1 MTTPA
6 PRMMV
11 LNYYGYEYFCALP
24 ETFDVS
30 CTLRCVS

>member
-1 MTTPA
+1 MATP

-30 CTLRCVS
+30 FLDRTGS